1 MNDITADG
9 PLIAVSNAGLSIV
22 SPAIAEKLAKKSI
35 SPSLITGLQGC
46 PAKWVASTFVMRDLV
61 KEDPDNAATRGS
73 LFHKVMELAFA
84 EPPEART
91 KARIY
96 EISNEVLKTDEF
108 AFFTHIPP
116 ALEWLNKA
124 IEGYYTMGGRPEK
137 VKIASIQRDEDSEPK
152 IGLEVFVKGNLA
164 GASRD
169 TLGFIDRLAVDQ
181 LNEEAEG
188 VIIEDW
194 KSGAKAKKWNPK
206 TKSDDGKAEARQQVI
221 YSMLLKKQGINVTG
235 ARLIFPVAQ
244 EVVNVDLEDAAFVEG
259 VIADIKETDE
269 ALDNYIENNLF
280 EYKPSFLCSWCPLV
294 KICPKAQVEKFPKA
308 RAAYAQQPPI
318 EVLAEA
324 FEFI

>member
-1 MNDITADG
+1 MDEEVYEG
-9 PLIAVSNAGLSIV
+9 PLMSVSNAGLSII
-22 SPAIAEKLAKKSI
+22 SPDIAKKLANKKI

-46 PAKWVASTFVMRDLV
+46 AAQWVASTFVMRDLI

-73 LFHKVMELAFA
+73 LFHKVMEKAFA
-84 EPPEART
+84 EEPEART

-96 EISNEVLKTDEF
+96 EICDEVLETEEF
-108 AFFTHIPP
+108 AFFKSIP
-116 ALEWLNKA
+116 AAVEWLHNA
-124 IEGYYTMGGRPEK
+124 IESYYSMGGRPKK
-137 VKIASIQRDEDSEPK
+137 VKIASIQNLGDSKPK

-164 GASRD
+164 GATRD

-181 LNEEAEG
+181 LNDDENA

-206 TKSDDGKAEARQQVI
+206 TKNDEGRAEARQQII
-221 YSMLLKKQGINVTG
+221 YSMLLKQQGVKVTG

-244 EVVNVDLEDAAFVEG
+244 EVVDVDLNDEKFNDQ
-259 VIADIKETDE
+259 VIQDIKDADE
-269 ALDNYIENNLF
+269 ALDNYMENNLF
-280 EYKPSFLCSWCPLV
+280 EYKPSFLCSWCPLS

-324 FEFI
+324 FTFI